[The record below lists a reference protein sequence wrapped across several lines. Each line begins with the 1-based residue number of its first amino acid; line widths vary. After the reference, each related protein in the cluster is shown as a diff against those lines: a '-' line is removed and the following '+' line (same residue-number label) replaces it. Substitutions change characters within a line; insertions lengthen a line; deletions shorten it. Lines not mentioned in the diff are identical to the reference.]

1 MTLELLWLPT
11 LVWVS
16 VMLLYVGVPRGVDDP
31 MARWGTALVVV
42 ASSIAVFSPRA
53 DVAYLASA
61 VGTAILAWAAWPVTR
76 IGGATLWACALL
88 TAGAGFAFRAG
99 GQPEL
104 PLYLS
109 LVTLALRCGI
119 LPLHAGVAALSHRAP
134 ALQSRQFATL
144 LILVFVHLRFADHVD
159 VAREIAPLLV
169 GIGAATAL
177 FFGLTSLARTSL
189 AGWLQGSTLMHGGL
203 LFAAVGAAGRG
214 HHAAALFACITMA
227 LAVGGLSQ
235 MVLALEARVGPVHL
249 AERHG
254 WGRAFPRL
262 TAAFA
267 FLGACGV
274 GMPGTAGFIADDL
287 LLHALWEE
295 SVVATVAVALASA
308 LLAIATL
315 RVVAAVAFGRQ
326 TASVAPDLL
335 PAERWSTVAH
345 VVLLV
350 LFGLLPN
357 VLTARAPALF
367 GGP

>member
-1 MTLELLWLPT
+1 MTADLLWLPG

-16 VMLLYVGVPRGVDDP
+16 VLLLYAGVPRGVVDP
-31 MARWGTALVVV
+31 LSRPGAMLVVV
-42 ASSIAVFSPRA
+42 ASTVAVFAPQA
-53 DVAYLASA
+53 DLAYLATA
-61 VGTAILAWAAWPVTR
+61 LGTSVLAFTAWPVTR
-76 IGGATLWACALL
+76 VGSVTLWTGALL
-88 TAGAGFAFRAG
+88 SAGAGLAFRVSGNA
-99 GQPEL
+99 EL

-109 LVTLALRCGI
+109 LGALALRCGVV
-119 LPLHAGVAALSHRAP
+119 PVHAGVTALSQRAP

-144 LILVFVHLRFADHVD
+144 LVLVFVHLRFADHVD
-159 VAREIAPLLV
+159 LARSIAPTLV
-169 GIGAATAL
+169 GLGAASAL
-177 FFGLTSLARTSL
+177 LFGLTSLVRPSL
-189 AGWLQGSTLMHGGL
+189 TGLLQGSTLMHGGL

-214 HHAAALFACITMA
+214 HHAAALFACLTMA

-235 MVLALEARVGPVHL
+235 MVLALEARVGTVGL
-249 AERHG
+249 GQRHG

-315 RVVAAVAFGRQ
+315 RAVAAVVFGKQ
-326 TASVAPDLL
+326 SSSVAPDLL
-335 PAERWSTVAH
+335 PAERWSAVAH

-350 LFGLLPN
+350 VFGLLPN
-357 VLTARAPALF
+357 ILTAKAPILF